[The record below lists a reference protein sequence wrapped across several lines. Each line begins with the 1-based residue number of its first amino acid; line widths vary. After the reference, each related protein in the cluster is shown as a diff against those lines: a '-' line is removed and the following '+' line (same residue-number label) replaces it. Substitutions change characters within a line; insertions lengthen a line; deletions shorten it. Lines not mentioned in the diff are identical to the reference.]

1 MQIFLIL
8 SSSVAFGFFLS
19 ITMVGLYVQE
29 SSISSPMLYFHCLSQ
44 KNLRDLE
51 HAWYACRCFLTLSV
65 GLDEKLEARKLA
77 QTRSLVARLGSTRYN
92 F

>member
-51 HAWYACRCFLTLSV
+51 HAWYACCCFLTLSV